1 MVFVPYLYRAII
13 IAPASMSALSASIAQ
28 AIGPSSRDDLS
39 FDSISATKG
48 GTQYQVCDVAITAE
62 THAGYQAMQQT
73 PSILA
78 GAVAQGWVRKQM
90 DGDPPTAQEC
100 TDWLAASTIWL
111 GDAWAVTEVPCWDIL
126 ASLGYVYV
134 PPELPEGLG

>member
-1 MVFVPYLYRAII
+1 MVFVPYLHRAII
-13 IAPASMSALSASIAQ
+13 IAPASLSALSSSIAQ

-39 FDSISATKG
+39 FDSISATKA
-48 GTQYQVCDVAITAE
+48 GTQYQVCDVAITTE

-73 PSILA
+73 PAILA

-90 DGDPPTAQEC
+90 DDEPPTAQEC
-100 TDWLAASTIWL
+100 ADWLAASHIWL

-126 ASLGYVYV
+126 ASLGFTYV
-134 PPELPEGLG
+134 PPALPDGLQ